1 MMVWVLMVLVMDLLL
16 MLVQVVDDHQ
26 PGFEESSQL

>member
-1 MMVWVLMVLVMDLLL
+1 MVLVMDLLL
-16 MLVQVVDDHQ
+16 MLAIVVVVQVVDDHQ